1 MAKIGPK
8 VTQQYF
14 GQPIGN
20 GQDPDEPNDS
30 SSKRKDGWKISGKG
44 AMGGGSKPTP
54 QAALMKRGSGKLGS
68 SIPRNS
74 QKLRG

>member
-1 MAKIGPK
+1 MKIGPK
-8 VTQQYF
+8 VSQQYF

-20 GQDPDEPNDS
+20 GQDPDEPNDRS
-30 SSKRKDGWKISGKG
+30 AGRKDGWKISGKG

-54 QAALMKRGSGKLGS
+54 QAKRPGSGKIGS
-68 SIPRNS
+68 SSPRNS